1 MVSVPERLSNFYMNT
16 FIRSLKLRI
25 RDPNSIFHRKEL
37 NIFFRFCERS
47 LHQQFLQDASLTD
60 VTTFPGDPQFGL
72 AGEIIVCLTY
82 AEQQAKR
89 FHTGL
94 DDEIKLYL
102 IHGFLHLAGFK

>member
-1 MVSVPERLSNFYMNT
+1 M
-16 FIRSLKLRI
+16 I
-25 RDPNSIFHRKEL
+25 
-37 NIFFRFCERS
+37 
-47 LHQQFLQDASLTD
+47 
-60 VTTFPGDPQFGL
+60 TFPGDPQFGL

-102 IHGFLHLAGFK
+102 IHGFLHFAGLNDKNPDESTVMRMEEAYCKEFSKDLPFL